1 MLHFQMS
8 EDFYLQVYLSQ
19 SLPNIMILEMQLSKS
34 LCIASCELEIKLGFK
49 IIFFF
54 LTHRRGAFSGYI
66 KISQCHRSSLQPYGK
81 LKIDFNVDW
90 EKLPTAYSIL

>member
-54 LTHRRGAFSGYI
+54 
-66 KISQCHRSSLQPYGK
+66 
-81 LKIDFNVDW
+81 
-90 EKLPTAYSIL
+90 